1 MNWFVRVEGGVVQE
15 LIPPFETEG
24 GVKIPIGERFTL
36 EFVDQLIDVTELKP
50 MPESGWNY
58 DGSSFSPPVPYQPSP
73 AELVAS
79 NTAVRDSLLQLAA
92 RAIAPLQYAVDLED
106 ATPAEAAQLK
116 KWKQYSV
123 SVNRVDLA
131 LADPTWPVQP

>member
-1 MNWFVRVEGGVVQE
+1 MKSFVRVEGGVVLE
-15 LIPPFETEG
+15 VILPFATEG
-24 GVKIPIGERFTL
+24 GVEIPISDRFTP

-50 MPESGWNY
+50 TPESGWNY

-73 AELVAS
+73 AELVAN

-106 ATPAEAAQLK
+106 ATPVEAAQLK

-123 SVNRVDLA
+123 AVNRVDLA
-131 LADPTWPVQP
+131 LADPNWPVQP